1 METNRR
7 IVLRQRPVGLLTWD
21 DVELEEA
28 AVPELAPGEALVH
41 SEMLGMDATVR
52 SWLNQ
57 ADGYLPPVEIG
68 EVIRCAGNG
77 TVVATKSD
85 AFGIGDVVTTLT
97 GMQDFVVVRDDVFS
111 NRFPP
116 GTAIAPLLSVYGSP
130 GMTAYV
136 GLVDIGRATAG
147 ETVVVSAA
155 AGATGSM
162 VGQIG
167 KILGCRVVG
176 IAGTDEKCRFVVDE
190 LGFDACIN
198 YRTDD
203 IAARLKELAPKVDV
217 YFDNV
222 GGPILD
228 AVLRRINQGGRV
240 VLCGA
245 ISAYNET
252 TKPAGPANYINLI
265 SRRASMQGFIALDHW
280 GRFAEIQERLSQWVD
295 DGELR
300 PVEQYFEGLESS
312 IDALNALFTG
322 ANVGKV
328 IVRL

>member
-7 IVLRQRPVGLLTWD
+7 IVLRQRPVGVLTWD
-21 DVELEEA
+21 DVELEE
-28 AVPELAPGEALVH
+28 VPLPELAPGEALVRA
-41 SEMLGMDATVR
+41 ELLGMDATVR
-52 SWLNQ
+52 SWLNE

-85 AFGIGDVVTTLT
+85 AFAVGDVVTTLT

-155 AGATGSM
+155 AGATGSL

-176 IAGTDEKCRFVVDE
+176 IAGTDDKCRFVVEE

-252 TKPAGPANYINLI
+252 EKPPGPANYINLI

-280 GRFAEIQERLSQWVD
+280 GRFAEIQERLSRWVD

-300 PVEQYFEGLESS
+300 PVEQYYEGLESS

>member
-28 AVPELAPGEALVH
+28 PLPELAPGEALVRT
-41 SEMLGMDATVR
+41 EMLGMDATVR

-77 TVVATKSD
+77 TVVSTRSD
-85 AFGIGDVVTTLT
+85 AFAVGDVVTTLS

-111 NRFPP
+111 SRFPP

-155 AGATGSM
+155 AGATGSL

-252 TKPAGPANYINLI
+252 TKPPGPANYINLI

-280 GRFAEIQERLSQWVD
+280 GRFAEIQERLSRWVD

-312 IDALNALFTG
+312 IDALNALFSG

>member
-7 IVLRQRPVGLLTWD
+7 IVLRKRPVGLLTWD

-28 AVPELAPGEALVH
+28 ALPELAPGEALVRA
-41 SEMLGMDATVR
+41 ELLGMDATVR

-77 TVVATKSD
+77 TVVASKSD
-85 AFGIGDVVTTLT
+85 AFAVGDVVTTLT

-116 GTAIAPLLSVYGSP
+116 GTEIAPLLSVYGSP

-147 ETVVVSAA
+147 ETIVVSAA
-155 AGATGSM
+155 AGATGSL

-176 IAGTDEKCRFVVDE
+176 IAGTAEKCRFVVEE

-252 TKPAGPANYINLI
+252 EKPPGPANYINLI

-280 GRFAEIQERLSQWVD
+280 GRFDEIQQRLSRWVE

>member
-280 GRFAEIQERLSQWVD
+280 GRFAEIQERLSRWVD